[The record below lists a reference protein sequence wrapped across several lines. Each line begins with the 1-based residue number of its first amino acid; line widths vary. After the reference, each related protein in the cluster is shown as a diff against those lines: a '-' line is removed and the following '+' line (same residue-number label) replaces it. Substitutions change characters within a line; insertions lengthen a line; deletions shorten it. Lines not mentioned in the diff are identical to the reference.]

1 MRKLFATL
9 LVLTTISATAQQAA
23 QAPVAAPPASPS
35 WQKVQALAAGTSIK
49 VKTRTG
55 NTACILKSVDA
66 GALTCNHGKD
76 IVIQQTDILTI
87 RVAHRGRSALVGLA
101 IGGGGGAIIGAA
113 SIPSC
118 SGICIISRSTGAV
131 VVGVAGALI
140 GAIVGVT
147 TDFAHTTVYKAP

>member
-1 MRKLFATL
+1 MRKLFAAL
-9 LVLTTISATAQQAA
+9 LVLTTVSATAQQAA
-23 QAPVAAPPASPS
+23 QAPPGSS
-35 WQKVQALAAGTSIK
+35 WQKVQALPAGTAIK

-55 NTACILKSVDA
+55 NTACTLKGVDA
-66 GALTCNHGKD
+66 GSLTCNHGKD
-76 IVIQQTDILTI
+76 IVIQQADILTI

-101 IGGGGGAIIGAA
+101 IGGGGGAIVGAA

-147 TDFAHTTVYKAP
+147 TDFTHTTVYKSP

>member
-1 MRKLFATL
+1 MRKLVAAL
-9 LVLTTISATAQQAA
+9 LVLATISATAQQAA
-23 QAPVAAPPASPS
+23 QAPVAAPPAG

-55 NTACILKSVDA
+55 NTACTLKSVDA

-76 IVIQQTDILTI
+76 IVIQQADILT
-87 RVAHRGRSALVGLA
+87 VKVPHRGRSALVGLA
-101 IGGGGGAIIGAA
+101 IGGGGGAIVGAA

-147 TDFAHTTVYKAP
+147 TDFTHTTVYKAP

>member
-1 MRKLFATL
+1 MRKLVAAL
-9 LVLTTISATAQQAA
+9 LVLATTSATAQQTA
-23 QAPVAAPPASPS
+23 QPPVAAASAGAG

-55 NTACILKSVDA
+55 NATCTLKGVDA

-76 IVIQQTDILTI
+76 IVIQQADILTI

-101 IGGGGGAIIGAA
+101 IGGGGGAIVGAA

-147 TDFAHTTVYKAP
+147 TDFTHTTVYKAP